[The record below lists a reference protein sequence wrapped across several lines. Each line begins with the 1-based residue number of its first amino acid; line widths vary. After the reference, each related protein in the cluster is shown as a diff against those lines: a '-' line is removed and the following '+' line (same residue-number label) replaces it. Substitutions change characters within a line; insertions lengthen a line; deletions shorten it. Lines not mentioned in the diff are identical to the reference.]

1 MSHDRI
7 HINERVVFRS
17 LEGSGGVL
25 LNLDSG
31 EYRQLNMMGATIWT
45 LLEAAPSR
53 DELVAQLLERIQDP
67 PPHMAA
73 EVDRFL
79 AALEERR
86 LIRFDG
92 SAPQETPGN

>member
-1 MSHDRI
+1 VSDDRI

-31 EYRQLNMMGATIWT
+31 EYRQLNVMGATIWSM
-45 LLEAAPSR
+45 LEAAPSR
-53 DELVAQLLERIQDP
+53 DQLLAELQERIQDP
-67 PPHMAA
+67 PPHMGA

-79 AALEERR
+79 AALEERK

-92 SAPQETPGN
+92 DAPRESPGT